1 MINVI
6 EEREEMREFIEERR
20 VDMRE
25 IEELW
30 KIEER
35 IKNIERII

>member
-6 EEREEMREFIEERR
+6 KEREEMREFIEERR